1 MKNQIYDEI
10 FSILLIKSVSGIGPV
25 RLKKIH
31 DHYLSFDKFIKEF
44 ENSRNYITR
53 NKILNDRLCDEIK
66 KILDNDDKYYNFK
79 DYAMSQINKA
89 NMMNGKLITYWD
101 KDYPRKLLKTN
112 QSIPLLFA
120 LGNTSLLNKKTC
132 AVVGTRKPSNW
143 TIESMKNVL
152 YAFLDE
158 NYVISSG
165 LAKGV
170 DAVAHKTALEYG
182 GNTISVLGCGL
193 DVYYPKENKILQND
207 IKNNGL
213 LLSEYEFG
221 KKVTPL
227 SLKKRNK
234 IIVGLSEFLFIAE
247 TSTTGGTMNS
257 YLAAKEQKK
266 PVKIFLPIS
275 NVGGNFSGNLKIF
288 KDSLLSVEKIKA
300 KEFSVRKNLDKI
312 NTILFDLDGT
322 LWNPYTAMKVSLIN
336 TLVKNNVKVRVKDI
350 EKIRLSSESP
360 ISILK
365 NYGINNY
372 YSYWKEYEKNFDKIN
387 LYDDNAYKILKKLKN
402 NNIKLG
408 IVTHCK
414 KSIAIKIMQKFK
426 LNDFFPVLI
435 SPSETRARKPSA
447 KPIFLALKKLSSL
460 PQNTIYIGNEDNDLL
475 SARNANC
482 LSGHAAWNRHSEILV
497 KPDFVFTRLQELLL
511 ISGDT
516 NVLDI

>member
-1 MKNQIYDEI
+1 
-10 FSILLIKSVSGIGPV
+10 
-25 RLKKIH
+25 
-31 DHYLSFDKFIKEF
+31 
-44 ENSRNYITR
+44 
-53 NKILNDRLCDEIK
+53 
-66 KILDNDDKYYNFK
+66 
-79 DYAMSQINKA
+79 
-89 NMMNGKLITYWD
+89 
-101 KDYPRKLLKTN
+101 
-112 QSIPLLFA
+112 
-120 LGNTSLLNKKTC
+120 
-132 AVVGTRKPSNW
+132 
-143 TIESMKNVL
+143 
-152 YAFLDE
+152 
-158 NYVISSG
+158 
-165 LAKGV
+165 
-170 DAVAHKTALEYG
+170 
-182 GNTISVLGCGL
+182 
-193 DVYYPKENKILQND
+193 
-207 IKNNGL
+207 
-213 LLSEYEFG
+213 
-221 KKVTPL
+221 
-227 SLKKRNK
+227 
-234 IIVGLSEFLFIAE
+234 
-247 TSTTGGTMNS
+247 MNS

>member
-221 KKVTPL
+221 KKVTP
-227 SLKKRNK
+227 
-234 IIVGLSEFLFIAE
+234 AE
-247 TSTTGGTMNS
+247 
-257 YLAAKEQKK
+257 
-266 PVKIFLPIS
+266 V
-275 NVGGNFSGNLKIF
+275 
-288 KDSLLSVEKIKA
+288 
-300 KEFSVRKNLDKI
+300 
-312 NTILFDLDGT
+312 
-322 LWNPYTAMKVSLIN
+322 
-336 TLVKNNVKVRVKDI
+336 
-350 EKIRLSSESP
+350 
-360 ISILK
+360 
-365 NYGINNY
+365 
-372 YSYWKEYEKNFDKIN
+372 
-387 LYDDNAYKILKKLKN
+387 
-402 NNIKLG
+402 
-408 IVTHCK
+408 
-414 KSIAIKIMQKFK
+414 
-426 LNDFFPVLI
+426 
-435 SPSETRARKPSA
+435 
-447 KPIFLALKKLSSL
+447 
-460 PQNTIYIGNEDNDLL
+460 
-475 SARNANC
+475 
-482 LSGHAAWNRHSEILV
+482 
-497 KPDFVFTRLQELLL
+497 
-511 ISGDT
+511 
-516 NVLDI
+516 